1 MGLNLELVRVS
12 KTYNGQEV
20 LQECSWVFEQGLTHV
35 LMGPNGTGKSTL
47 LRICA
52 LLEAPDRGR
61 VNYLADGRPLA
72 PDLAL
77 KRRLTLL
84 LPGVGVFN
92 TSVFNNVAYGLKIRG
107 LESREIEARVEAI
120 LKVVGLAAKARQ
132 RALDLSTGQ
141 SKRLGLARAMVID
154 PEVILLDEPTASI
167 DQENAEIIEGI
178 IRKVKAEGKAT
189 IIMVTHD
196 PAQAERLGDRIL
208 LMQNGKLEPAVA
220 GA

>member
-1 MGLNLELVRVS
+1 MGLSLELGQVS
-12 KTYNGQEV
+12 KAYNGHEV
-20 LQECSWVFEQGLTHV
+20 LQACSWVFEKGLTHV

-77 KRRLTLL
+77 KRRITLL

-92 TSVFNNVAYGLKIRG
+92 TSVFHNVAYGLKIRG
-107 LESREIEARVEAI
+107 LNSREIEARVGAI
-120 LKVVGLAAKARQ
+120 LEVVGLAAKRRQ

-167 DQENAEIIEGI
+167 DQENSEIIEGI
-178 IRKVKAEGKAT
+178 IRKMKAERKAT

-196 PAQAERLGDRIL
+196 PAQAERLGDRL
-208 LMQNGKLEPAVA
+208 LMMKDGKLQAYEKRP
-220 GA
+220 

>member
-1 MGLNLELVRVS
+1 MGLNLELAQVS
-12 KTYNGQEV
+12 KTYDGQEV

-47 LRICA
+47 LRVCA
-52 LLEAPDRGR
+52 LLETPDRGR
-61 VNYLADGRPLA
+61 VNYLADGRPLT

-107 LESREIEARVEAI
+107 LTPREIEARVGAI
-120 LKVVGLAAKARQ
+120 LEVVGLAAKRRQ

-167 DQENAEIIEGI
+167 DQENTEIIENI
-178 IRKVKAEGKAT
+178 ILKMKAGGKTT

-196 PAQAERLGDRIL
+196 PAQAERLGDKL
-208 LMQNGKLEPAVA
+208 LVMQDGKLLP
-220 GA
+220 G

>member
-1 MGLNLELVRVS
+1 MGLSLELAQVS
-12 KTYNGQEV
+12 KAYNGKAV
-20 LQECSWVFEQGLTHV
+20 LQACSWVFKEGLTHV
-35 LMGPNGTGKSTL
+35 IMGPNGTGKSTL
-47 LRICA
+47 LRVCA

-72 PDLAL
+72 PNLAL

-84 LPGVGVFN
+84 LPGIGVFN
-92 TSVFNNVAYGLKIRG
+92 TSVFHNVAYGLKIRG
-107 LESREIEARVEAI
+107 LDAREIEARVGAMLEM
-120 LKVVGLAAKARQ
+120 VGLASKRRQ

-141 SKRLGLARAMVID
+141 SKRLGLARAMVIN

-178 IRKVKAEGKAT
+178 IRKVKAERKAT

-196 PAQAERLGDRIL
+196 PGQAERLGDQVL
-208 LMQNGKLEPAVA
+208 LMQDGEIVLS
-220 GA
+220 

>member
-1 MGLNLELVRVS
+1 MGLSLELAQIS
-12 KTYNGQEV
+12 KTYNGQVILED
-20 LQECSWVFEQGLTHV
+20 CSWVFETGLSHV

-72 PDLAL
+72 LDLDL
-77 KRRLTLL
+77 KRRITLL
-84 LPGVGVFN
+84 LPSIGVFN

-107 LESREIEARVEAI
+107 FKRREIEERVGAI
-120 LKVVGLAAKARQ
+120 LEVVGLADKTRQ

-141 SKRLGLARAMVID
+141 SKRLGLARAMVLE
-154 PEVILLDEPTASI
+154 PEVIFLDEPTASI
-167 DQENAEIIEGI
+167 DQANTEIIEEI
-178 IRKVKAEGKAT
+178 IRKMKAERKAT

-196 PAQAERLGDRIL
+196 PAQAERLGDRL
-208 LMQNGKLEPAVA
+208 LFIKDGKLLP
-220 GA
+220 G

>member
-1 MGLNLELVRVS
+1 MGLSLELAQIS
-12 KTYNGQEV
+12 KAYNGQV
-20 LQECSWVFEQGLTHV
+20 ILRDCSWVFETGLSHV

-61 VNYLADGRPLA
+61 VNYLADGRPL
-72 PDLAL
+72 PLDLDL
-77 KRRLTLL
+77 KRRITLL

-107 LESREIEARVEAI
+107 INRKEIQAKVDATLEA
-120 LKVVGLAAKARQ
+120 VGLVEKKRQ

-141 SKRLGLARAMVID
+141 SKRLGLARAMVLE
-154 PEVILLDEPTASI
+154 PEVIFLDEPTASI
-167 DQENAEIIEGI
+167 DQANTEIIEDI
-178 IRKVKAEGKAT
+178 IMNLKAEKKAT

-196 PAQAERLGDRIL
+196 PAQAERLGDRL
-208 LMQNGKLEPAVA
+208 LLIKDGKLWP
-220 GA
+220 G

>member
-1 MGLNLELVRVS
+1 MGLNLELAQIS
-12 KTYNGQEV
+12 KTYHGQEV
-20 LQECSWVFEQGLTHV
+20 LQECSWVFEEGLTHV
-35 LMGPNGTGKSTL
+35 IMGPNGTGKSTL

-61 VNYLADGRPLA
+61 VNYLTDGRPLA

-77 KRRLTLL
+77 KRRITLL

-92 TSVFNNVAYGLKIRG
+92 TSVFHNVAYGLKIRG
-107 LESREIEARVEAI
+107 LDSREIESRVAAI
-120 LKVVGLAAKARQ
+120 LEVVGLAAKRRQ

-167 DQENAEIIEGI
+167 DQENTEIIEDI
-178 IRKVKAEGKAT
+178 ILKMKAGGKTT

-196 PAQAERLGDRIL
+196 PAQAERLGDRLL
-208 LMQNGKLEPAVA
+208 LMQGGKLLP
-220 GA
+220 G

>member
-1 MGLNLELVRVS
+1 MGLSLELAQVS

-20 LQECSWVFEQGLTHV
+20 LQECSWVFEKGLTYV
-35 LMGPNGTGKSTL
+35 VMGPNGTGKSTL

-61 VNYLADGRPLA
+61 VNYLANGQPLA

-77 KRRLTLL
+77 KRRITLV

-92 TSVFNNVAYGLKIRG
+92 TSVFHNVAYGLKIRG
-107 LESREIEARVEAI
+107 LNSREIEARVEAI
-120 LKVVGLAAKARQ
+120 LEVVGLAEKRRQ

-167 DQENAEIIEGI
+167 DQENTEIIENI
-178 IRKVKAEGKAT
+178 ILKMKAGGKTT

-196 PAQAERLGDRIL
+196 PAQAERLGDRLL
-208 LMQNGKLEPAVA
+208 LMQGGKLLP
-220 GA
+220 G

>member
-1 MGLNLELVRVS
+1 MGLSLELAQIS
-12 KTYNGQEV
+12 KAYNGQEV
-20 LQECSWVFEQGLTHV
+20 LQACSWVFEKGLTHV

-52 LLEAPDRGR
+52 LLEAPDGGR
-61 VNYLADGRPLA
+61 VNYLADGQPLA

-77 KRRLTLL
+77 KRRITLL

-107 LESREIEARVEAI
+107 LNPREIEARVGAI
-120 LKVVGLAAKARQ
+120 LEVVGLAAKRRQ

-167 DQENAEIIEGI
+167 DQENSEIIEGI
-178 IRKVKAEGKAT
+178 IRKVTAERKAT

-196 PAQAERLGDRIL
+196 PAQAERLGDRL
-208 LMQNGKLEPAVA
+208 LFMKDGGLLL
-220 GA
+220 G

>member
-1 MGLNLELVRVS
+1 MGLSLELAQIS
-12 KTYNGQEV
+12 KTYNGLEV
-20 LQECSWVFEQGLTHV
+20 LEECSWTFEPGLTHV
-35 LMGPNGTGKSTL
+35 IMGPNGTGKSTL

-52 LLEAPDRGR
+52 LLEVPDRGR
-61 VNYLADGRPLA
+61 VNYLEGGRALT

-92 TSVFNNVAYGLKIRG
+92 TSVFHNVAYGLKIRG
-107 LESREIEARVEAI
+107 IGSREIEERVGAI
-120 LKVVGLAAKARQ
+120 LETVGLAAKRRQ

-141 SKRLGLARAMVID
+141 SKRLGLARAMVIE

-167 DQENAEIIEGI
+167 DQENSEIIEGI
-178 IRKVKAEGKAT
+178 INQIKAERKAT

-196 PAQAERLGDRIL
+196 PAQAERLGDRL
-208 LMQNGKLEPAVA
+208 LIMQEGRLLSE
-220 GA
+220 

>member
-1 MGLNLELVRVS
+1 
-12 KTYNGQEV
+12 
-20 LQECSWVFEQGLTHV
+20 LQACSWVFEKGLTHV

-47 LRICA
+47 LRLCA

-77 KRRLTLL
+77 KRRITLL

-107 LESREIEARVEAI
+107 LNPREIEARVGAI
-120 LKVVGLAAKARQ
+120 LEVVGLAAKRRQ

-167 DQENAEIIEGI
+167 DQENSEIIEGI
-178 IRKVKAEGKAT
+178 IRKVKAERKAT

-196 PAQAERLGDRIL
+196 PAQAERLGDRL
-208 LMQNGKLEPAVA
+208 LFMKDGGLLL
-220 GA
+220 G

>member
-1 MGLNLELVRVS
+1 MGLSLELGQVS
-12 KTYNGQEV
+12 KTYYDHQV
-20 LQECSWVFEQGLTHV
+20 LQECSWVFEEGLTHV
-35 LMGPNGTGKSTL
+35 IMGPNGTGKSTL

-61 VNYLADGRPLA
+61 IDYLADSRPLA

-92 TSVFNNVAYGLKIRG
+92 TSVFNNVAYGLKVRG
-107 LESREIEARVEAI
+107 VPRQEIEARVTAI
-120 LKVVGLAAKARQ
+120 LEVVGLADKRRQ

-167 DQENAEIIEGI
+167 DQENSEIIEGI
-178 IRKVKAEGKAT
+178 IRKVKAERKAT

-196 PAQAERLGDRIL
+196 PAQAKRLEDRL
-208 LMQNGKLEPAVA
+208 LIMKEGRLLP
-220 GA
+220 G

>member
-1 MGLNLELVRVS
+1 MGLNLELAQIS

-20 LQECSWVFEQGLTHV
+20 LQECSWVFEKGLTHV
-35 LMGPNGTGKSTL
+35 IMGPNGMGKSTL

-61 VNYLADGRPLA
+61 VNYLANGRPLA
-72 PDLAL
+72 SDLAL
-77 KRRLTLL
+77 KRRITLL

-107 LESREIEARVEAI
+107 LDSREIESRVAAI
-120 LKVVGLAAKARQ
+120 LEVVGLAAKRRQ

-167 DQENAEIIEGI
+167 DQENSGIIEDI
-178 IRKVKAEGKAT
+178 IRKVKAERKAT

-196 PAQAERLGDRIL
+196 PAQAERLGDRVL
-208 LMQNGKLEPAVA
+208 LMQAGKIAPL
-220 GA
+220 

>member
-1 MGLNLELVRVS
+1 MGLSLELAQVS
-12 KTYNGQEV
+12 KTYNGHEV
-20 LQECSWVFEQGLTHV
+20 LQECSWVFEKGLTYV
-35 LMGPNGTGKSTL
+35 VMGPNGTGKSTL

-72 PDLAL
+72 ADLAL

-107 LESREIEARVEAI
+107 VDPREIEARVGAI
-120 LKVVGLAAKARQ
+120 LEVVGLAAKARQ
-132 RALDLSTGQ
+132 RALELSTGQ
-141 SKRLGLARAMVID
+141 SKRLGLARAMVIE

-167 DQENAEIIEGI
+167 DQENSEIIEKI
-178 IRKVKAEGKAT
+178 IMEIKAEKRAT

-196 PAQAERLGDRIL
+196 PAQAERLGDRQLII
-208 LMQNGKLEPAVA
+208 NDGKLWP
-220 GA
+220 G